1 MATALI
7 TLILLVAGGF
17 FMIEFT
23 PKKKYKRYDF
33 DSELTPE
40 EEQANLISRKVN
52 RNFEMVTYS
61 IF

>member
-1 MATALI
+1 MTFAFI

-17 FMIEFT
+17 FMIDTT
-23 PKKKYKRYDF
+23 PKKKYKHYDF

-40 EEQANLISRKVN
+40 EEQANLIARKVN